1 MAELVGVG
9 HVQIQKLDN
18 IELLLGEIKDL
29 LQRREPSLLAERMD
43 AFDTSLGLLSEE
55 LGSLTEELGSLTDDL
70 KVFSG
75 RLRALEE
82 KAGL

>member
-18 IELLLGEIKDL
+18 IELLLGEIRDL
-29 LQRREPSLLAERMD
+29 LQRREPCLLAERVG
-43 AFDTSLGLLSEE
+43 TLEEEIKTLIEKLS
-55 LGSLTEELGSLTDDL
+55 SLTGDV

-75 RLRALEE
+75 RLQAVEE
-82 KAGL
+82 KVAL

>member
-55 LGSLTEELGSLTDDL
+55 LGSLTDDL